1 MHLPEVLLSTN
12 KNMNGSFSRF
22 IHKFDGLDMIEVNFD
37 GEPSFMEV
45 FDGRDRIILDNL

>member
-22 IHKFDGLDMIEVNFD
+22 IHEFDGLDMIEVNFQ
-37 GEPSFMEV
+37 GETSVVEV
-45 FDGRDRIILDNL
+45 FEGRVRIILDNL